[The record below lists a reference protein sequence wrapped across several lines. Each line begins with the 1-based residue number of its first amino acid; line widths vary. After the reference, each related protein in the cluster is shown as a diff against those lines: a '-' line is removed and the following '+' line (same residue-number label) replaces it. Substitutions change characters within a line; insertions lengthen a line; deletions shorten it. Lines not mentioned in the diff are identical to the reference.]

1 MVCARH
7 IQRFDDSVVGVGI
20 ALNKAMNRIKQK
32 LQVLKAVAFV
42 TYKEWAAYRTH
53 SMVSIFVGPAY
64 FIVQYFIWTAVY
76 GNQTTINGIALTQ
89 MLTYFGA
96 NALIGYLTMDFADWN
111 LQMLV
116 RTGKFLTFALRPIHH
131 RYFALS
137 QKVGHRILGFLFEFI
152 PCMLI
157 FVLLFKVD
165 MLPPRVGW
173 TVVSLALAFLM
184 NFYVHYTIGM
194 TAFWFTQS
202 AGIRSVFMLFSSIF
216 SGALIPLVFF
226 PKAIQVCLFFLP
238 FQYVS
243 YVPAMVYTGTY
254 RLADISVSI
263 PGIVLIQ
270 AVAVVL
276 TALLS
281 ERVYRVSIK
290 RFTGVGA

>member
-1 MVCARH
+1 MDY
-7 IQRFDDSVVGVGI
+7 IK
-20 ALNKAMNRIKQK
+20 NKFR
-32 LQVLKAVAFV
+32 VLHAVAFV

-53 SMVSIFVGPAY
+53 SMVSIFVGPVY
-64 FIVQYFIWTAVY
+64 FVVQYFIWTAVY
-76 GNQTTINGIALTQ
+76 GNQAMINGIGLPQ

-116 RTGKFLTFALRPIHH
+116 RTGKYLTFVLRPVHH

-137 QKVGHRILGFLFEFI
+137 QKVGHRFLGFLFEFI

-165 MLPPRVGW
+165 MLPPHIGW
-173 TVVSLALAFLM
+173 TIVSVALAFFM

-202 AGIRSVFMLFSSIF
+202 AGIRSVFMLFSSVF

-226 PKAIQVCLFFLP
+226 PKAIQVGLFFLP
-238 FQYVS
+238 FQYIS

-263 PGIVLIQ
+263 PGIVLLQ
-270 AVAVVL
+270 AVAVVM

-281 ERVYRVSIK
+281 ERIHRASIK